1 MKVSVIGCSTTWSD
15 RPTSSYCINDNIL
28 VDAGEGT
35 LKYYKQAGVDFKKIE
50 HIFVTHLHSDHTF
63 AIINY
68 IYNIIGC
75 YRNGQKRVINIYG
88 TKGITQYLKAL
99 QDVILPDSKNIDT
112 SEFIRIHEITDFNE
126 KIKVDDI
133 EVSVFELKHGQ
144 IEDIAYVFDDN
155 KATVGFSGDC
165 TYTQN
170 LDKFVKSANIL
181 YLECCG
187 LKTSASHLGYD
198 KYIEYVKENK
208 DKIFYAVH
216 CIDDVYYNADN
227 LGICVAKAGQVN
239 YY

>member
-75 YRNGQKRVINIYG
+75 FRHGQKRVINIYG
-88 TKGITQYLKAL
+88 TKGITQYLKSL
-99 QDVILPDSKNIDT
+99 RDILLPDSKNIDT

-133 EVSVFELKHGQ
+133 EVSVFKLKHGQ
-144 IEDIAYVFDDN
+144 IKDIAYVFDDK
-155 KATVGFSGDC
+155 KAKVGFSGDC

-170 LDKFVKSANIL
+170 LDEFVKIANIL
-181 YLECCG
+181 YLECCD
-187 LKTSASHLGYD
+187 LKTSDSHLGYD
-198 KYIEYVKENK
+198 KFIEYVKENK
-208 DKIFYAVH
+208 DKTFYAVH
-216 CIDDVYYNADN
+216 CIDDVYYNADK